1 MAAVMFTGALAA
13 GWRRMR
19 VNATQ
24 TGTFLTVV
32 SHWIIYQRK
41 LTWNHRVIERT
52 YKNKVSNELSL
63 FTANFKHT
71 ILSTSILR

>member
-19 VNATQ
+19 VNTTQ

-41 LTWNHRVIERT
+41 LT
-52 YKNKVSNELSL
+52 
-63 FTANFKHT
+63 
-71 ILSTSILR
+71 